1 MSIIKRNKQKG
12 FTLIELMVGI
22 AIVGLLSSVILV
34 ATKGSTNKANIAKT
48 MQWSR
53 SIESLLGP
61 YAVGIWNF
69 DEGSGTTVSDLSGYG
84 NDGTLV
90 NNPTW
95 RCAEDDSDYTPS
107 GQGCALEFDGVD
119 DYLIMDDSEQFHWG
133 EKEIAVSL
141 WIYPFDLPLSEKIFF
156 TKTSYDS
163 GAWHGLDIRYR
174 DNGTFR
180 TVTNAG
186 HLISLSKL
194 TLNNW
199 NNIII
204 TINKDKVIIYLNAN
218 KDTSRDSIEG
228 YYLTNTKNLYI
239 GCYSALSHFFN
250 GFIDDVRIYE
260 TALTSVQVKALYYV
274 GLDNLYNKGSI
285 DKQEYQ
291 ERILASTK

>member
-1 MSIIKRNKQKG
+1 MSITKKNKQKG

-107 GQGCALEFDGVD
+107 GQGCALEFDGSSNYVEIPNPLD
-119 DYLIMDDSEQFHWG
+119 QLNLEQSWSVLAWVNIRDTDYTQNLIAGMNRNLELVHGISDKLLLYLNSGDNDYYIYSDEANLLTNQGWKYVTFIFRNEDGYRRIYVNG
-133 EKEIAVSL
+133 ENHSGGG
-141 WIYPFDLPLSEKIFF
+141 PN
-156 TKTSYDS
+156 KTSTP
-163 GAWHGLDIRYR
+163 AGLSS
-174 DNGTFR
+174 TFR
-180 TVTNAG
+180 IG
-186 HLISLSKL
+186 DD
-194 TLNNW
+194 TLG
-199 NNIII
+199 
-204 TINKDKVIIYLNAN
+204 L
-218 KDTSRDSIEG
+218 
-228 YYLTNTKNLYI
+228 
-239 GCYSALSHFFN
+239 
-250 GFIDDVRIYE
+250 IDDVRIYE
-260 TALTSVQVKALYYV
+260 TALTSAQVEALYYA
-274 GLDNLYNKGSI
+274 GLENLYNKGLI
-285 DKQEYQ
+285 GEQEYQ
-291 ERILASTK
+291 ERVLAGIK